1 MDGGGD
7 GTTPGPASAMS
18 VEEAWGLTQAEDDNP
33 ESWGRK
39 RDAILADLKAKLK
52 NHTPLQLL
60 EKKYPSVH
68 DKDQYARLLWHLF
81 PPMASN
87 PPWMRADL
95 PGKQEESLTAEDV
108 IVMHLATISF
118 SATSMVCEPTIDK
131 IMKLVDE
138 ILTDGFVTDTE
149 PLLLDVSPTRMDAI
163 QGIQGL
169 AGIPPWGDTL
179 ANGKP
184 SLRPFSVC
192 HHKSAA
198 RVIALHILVNVFME
212 EPQLLVWPG
221 HDT

>member
-7 GTTPGPASAMS
+7 GATPGPASAMS
-18 VEEAWGLTQAEDDNP
+18 VEAAWDLTQAENDNP
-33 ESWGRK
+33 ESWDRK
-39 RDAILADLKAKLK
+39 RDAILEDLKAQLK
-52 NHTPLQLL
+52 NNTPLQLL
-60 EKKYPSVH
+60 EKKFPSAD
-68 DKDQYARLLWHLF
+68 DKDRYARLLWHQF

-87 PPWMRADL
+87 PPLLRADL

-149 PLLLDVSPTRMDAI
+149 PLILNVTPMQMEKEGLK
-163 QGIQGL
+163 GIS
-169 AGIPPWGDTL
+169 PWGAMVDGV
-179 ANGKP
+179 A

-198 RVIALHILVNVFME
+198 RVIALHLLLNVFME
-212 EPQLLVWPG
+212 ESQLLV
-221 HDT
+221 

>member
-1 MDGGGD
+1 
-7 GTTPGPASAMS
+7 MS
-18 VEEAWGLTQAEDDNP
+18 VEQAWGLVQAEDDNP
-33 ESWGRK
+33 ESFGQK
-39 RDAILADLKAKLK
+39 SDAILAHMKATLK
-52 NHTPLQLL
+52 NGTPLQILA
-60 EKKYPSVH
+60 KKYPSAH
-68 DKDQYARLLWHLF
+68 DKDQYARILWQQF
-81 PPMASN
+81 PPMESH

-149 PLLLDVSPTRMDAI
+149 PLILNVTPM
-163 QGIQGL
+163 QMEQQGL
-169 AGIPPWGDTL
+169 EGIPPWGATVGVDGS
-179 ANGKP
+179 A

-198 RVIALHILVNVFME
+198 RVIALHLLLNVFLE
-212 EPQLLVWPG
+212 ESQLLV
-221 HDT
+221 